1 MEKQDLSVYMH
12 VGKGIRKAACVGV
25 LLAMASLSLGPLVF
39 LTGGS
44 LMGSNEMK
52 DCIRPVISG
61 GEGYAVWRLFPVYPT
76 LKHVVEVFF
85 DSPEFFQM
93 FWNSMKITAGTL
105 LGQLLVGMP
114 SAWGLAHYS
123 FPGKKAVY
131 MLYIVLMMMP
141 FQVTMLS
148 EYLVLDK
155 LGMLDTLWAIIL
167 PGVFS
172 TFSVFIMYR
181 FFCGIPEAV
190 IEAARCDGAGEFQI
204 FWQIGIPLG
213 SSGIIS
219 AMVLQFLECWNLI
232 EQPVTFL
239 KTKSLWPLSLYLPQ
253 ISLEK
258 AGFALCASLV
268 TLLPALLVFLAGS
281 DYLEQGIVAAAVKE

>member
-1 MEKQDLSVYMH
+1 MKVQI
-12 VGKGIRKAACVGV
+12 GKKIRKAVCFLI
-25 LLAMASLSLGPLVF
+25 LLAMAALSIGPLMF
-39 LTGGS
+39 LAGGS
-44 LMGSNEMK
+44 IMGNQEIK
-52 DCIRPVISG
+52 ECIRPVLA
-61 GEGYAVWRLFPVYPT
+61 GEGGYAVWHLFPIYPT
-76 LKHVVEVFF
+76 LEHFVEVFF

-105 LGQLLVGMP
+105 IGQLLFGMP
-114 SAWGLAHYS
+114 SAWGLANYS
-123 FPGKKAVY
+123 FPGKKGIY
-131 MLYIVLMMMP
+131 MLYIALMMMP

-148 EYLVLDK
+148 EYLVLQK
-155 LGMLDTLWAIIL
+155 LGMMDSLWAVIL

-181 FFCGIPEAV
+181 FFCGIPDAV
-190 IEAARCDGAGEFQI
+190 LEAARCDGAGEFQI
-204 FWQIGIPLG
+204 FWHIAIPLG

-219 AMVLQFLECWNLI
+219 ALVLQFLECWNLI

-258 AGFALCASLV
+258 AGFALCASAV